1 LNEHFGQ
8 WILILHT
15 ENFRLNLQRR
25 KSEANDTCKKK
36 TCLSRH
42 SDSVFTLN
50 LFSISSL
57 AANDDAKTWVRK
69 AAEAKQNYAL
79 LKASNLK
86 VIGHKYWLE
95 QSERPEGHWIIDYQ
109 QITEIRDLSGKRL
122 RQTAESKNFQ
132 MPK

>member
-86 VIGHKYWLE
+86 VLVTNIG
-95 QSERPEGHWIIDYQ
+95 
-109 QITEIRDLSGKRL
+109 LSNPN
-122 RQTAESKNFQ
+122 A
-132 MPK
+132 PKVPGL